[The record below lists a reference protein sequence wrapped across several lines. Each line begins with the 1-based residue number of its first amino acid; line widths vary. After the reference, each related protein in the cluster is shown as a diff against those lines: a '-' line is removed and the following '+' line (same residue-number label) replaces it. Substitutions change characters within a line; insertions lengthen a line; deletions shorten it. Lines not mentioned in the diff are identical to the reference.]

1 MSFLKTHVNPKTAAY
16 LSALLLWA
24 SIGSS
29 SVSAADL
36 RQKSYASPEQASMA
50 LLDAAQSG
58 DGQRIRAVFGR
69 HWKSLG
75 SGDPVLAK
83 REREAFAAAYNEK
96 HEVRLLDETKAT
108 LVLGKEEWPFPI
120 PLVKANNAWRF
131 DTATG
136 MIEILNRR
144 IGRNETNTIQ
154 VLLAIADAQQEYASR
169 DHDGDGLLEFAQKF
183 SSGDGKFDGLYWPVQ
198 GGQSES
204 PMGLLVAKATGE
216 GYTFRSDR
224 PTPYWGYYYR
234 ILRGQGGAARGGSY
248 SYLAGDSMIG
258 GFAVIASPAEYGAS
272 GVKTFM
278 INHDGVVF
286 EKDLGPKTSR
296 LAADIQRFDPGE
308 GWVLTGKSEIAVK

>member
-1 MSFLKTHVNPKTAAY
+1 MSFLKTHVNPKTACC
-16 LSALLLWA
+16 LSALVVWA

-36 RQKSYASPEQASMA
+36 RQQGYASPEQASMA

-83 REREAFAAAYNEK
+83 REREAFATAYNEK
-96 HEVRLLDETKAT
+96 HEVRLLGETKAT

-120 PLVKANNAWRF
+120 PLVKTKNAWRF
-131 DTATG
+131 DTAAG
-136 MIEILNRR
+136 MTEILNRR

-169 DHDGDGLLEFAQKF
+169 DHDGDGLLEYAQKF
-183 SSGDGKFDGLYWPVQ
+183 SSGDDKFDGLYWPVQ
-198 GGQSES
+198 AGQSES
-204 PMGLLVAKATGE
+204 PLGLLVAKATAE
-216 GYTFRSDR
+216 GYTFRSDK

-234 ILRGQGGAARGGSY
+234 ILTDQGSAARGGSY
-248 SYLAGDSMIG
+248 SYLAGDNMIG

-278 INHDGVVF
+278 INHDGAVF
-286 EKDLGPKTSR
+286 EKDLGTKTPR
-296 LAADIQRFDPGE
+296 LAADIRQFDPGE